1 MLSLRQPTPL
11 DYWEDMLSEILD
23 ENGVTASRQQVTAI
37 AKVIEGARE
46 VEAECTGVIERTR
59 PGRPQKSP
67 EAQKIERLEDCIR
80 RLSARFGVGIDPD
93 RMELVY
99 LTPVGTSHMG
109 TTRETLRS

>member
-1 MLSLRQPTPL
+1 MT
-11 DYWEDMLSEILD
+11 YWEDTLSEIFD
-23 ENGVTASRQQVTAI
+23 ENGVTASRQQVEAI
-37 AKVIEGARE
+37 AKAIEGARE
-46 VEAECTGVIERTR
+46 VEAECTGLIERTR
-59 PGRPQKSP
+59 PGSPQKSP
-67 EAQKIERLEDCIR
+67 EQLRIERLEDCIR